1 LGTTRRSPRFG
12 YNETIASVMASLGAL
27 GTDYVDLVLLHF
39 PQCFP
44 GVCSEEESARSMR
57 AGGWRAAWAA
67 LQELQKQGAILACGV
82 SNFDLVND
90 LDTVRPRPLV
100 RNLRC
105 FWFEPSVLLLLN
117 RPAILTFSLFAVAS
131 YARLQRPIVSACP
144 RSPSPICCS
153 AGSGCY
159 FEPP

>member
-1 LGTTRRSPRFG
+1 VT
-12 YNETIASVMASLGAL
+12 ASLGAL

-57 AGGWRAAWAA
+57 AGGWRASWAA

-100 RNLRC
+100 VQGWSDALHQDRNLRL
-105 FWFEPSVLLLLN
+105 WAQRHGVAYVAMSPLGG
-117 RPAILTFSLFAVAS
+117 PAD
-131 YARLQRPIVSACP
+131 
-144 RSPSPICCS
+144 
-153 AGSGCY
+153 GSGPRQRGRNPV
-159 FEPP
+159 FQR